1 MKKRSGIL
9 LSVSTALTLCLVA
22 IGTVCGVKTK
32 EAKAAAGNYTD
43 VDAST
48 FYSTITGTT
57 SSALLGQ
64 LHDLMTTK
72 HRTYTTYNDNGS
84 GELQVQTDYDP
95 NDSTK
100 VLDFYSRDSLASG
113 WNPNS
118 VDDGY
123 NREHVWCQSLS
134 NGMWG
139 EDGAGGDIHHI
150 RPEVPRIN
158 STRNNHPYGVV
169 SDHSTTALYHKTGN
183 QSLAGWVDSSYDAF
197 EPTDGVKGDVARIL
211 MYVYVHYNTPTSL
224 GAGTGTSSYYGTLPI
239 TNIVRTSAGTTSA
252 AWALLTSWN
261 ASDAVDAY
269 ETRRNEAAAKMTGT
283 RNPFIDHPE
292 YATTI
297 WGGDSIKTLN
307 SISISGTA
315 TKLSYTAGQTFD
327 STGLTVTA
335 NYGDGSTSDVTSSAT
350 WTPNPL
356 TTGTTQVTCTYGGKT
371 DTYSG
376 ITVVADTTPSF
387 ALSVTSKSLTVG
399 TSGTVSYTASNF
411 GSGLSVS
418 ISTSPSSSVATA
430 SLSSTTGSGTLT
442 ITPVAAGSTS
452 LVLTADDGATAKT
465 ATLSI
470 TVSEASSGGLPTTST
485 DYPGTYTLCTS
496 AADLTVGGKYMLV
509 VSPTAGNYAMG
520 STLSGGY
527 YNNVNVTLSNN
538 SFTHTATDGGLPLIL
553 GGASGAWTFY
563 DPINLGYLGCTAAK
577 TITHS
582 GTELSTWTISFENSK
597 ATIAYSNSA
606 YGSLQYNA
614 SSPRFTTYTSAQTLP
629 ALYMLSEAAT
639 KTLSSISATGPTKT
653 TYYVGDTFNTTG
665 LSVTAHYSDSTT
677 AAVTSYTT
685 SIANGATLAASDTS
699 CTVSYTEGGV
709 TKTANIALTINA
721 VELTSI
727 AVTAPTKT
735 TYTVNETLDTTGVV
749 VTASYNNGSSAAVT
763 GYTTDPANG
772 ATLSSTGNQNVT
784 VSYTEGSVTKTG
796 SFAITV
802 NGAQGSVT
810 LSSIEVTT
818 QPTKTVY
825 TVGDTFDTTGL
836 VVTAAYSDSTT
847 ADVTS
852 SCTLNPLNGATLST
866 AGSQTVVVSY
876 NSLTTNFAVTVNA
889 AATSDSTTYT
899 LVSSTSDLV
908 SGAKY
913 VIASSGT
920 DGSVSAMSST
930 QNANNRGIEAVTVSS
945 SKLTATTTIE
955 QLTLGGD
962 ATNGWSFYANQS
974 STNGYLF
981 AASSS
986 NNYLRTQTTNDSN
999 GLWTIAI
1006 SSNAATITAK
1016 GTNTRNMLR
1025 WNSTSSIF
1033 SCYSSGQAAVYLY
1046 KQASSS
1052 SNTSATD
1059 ASYWAATFVTTMSG
1073 ICANTQANSTAST
1086 SLVNAW
1092 ASQYSAYSSLSSAA
1106 KTLVASTTTTDT
1118 NIQAAQAK
1126 YIYILNKYGTA
1137 SFTSGNYLGLT
1148 ISSGAYVGVT
1158 KADSSESVAILVV
1171 SLMLAAGLAGFY
1183 FLRKKKAI

>member
-629 ALYMLSEAAT
+629 ALYKLSEAAT

-836 VVTAAYSDSTT
+836 VVTAAYSDNTT

-889 AATSDSTTYT
+889 ATSTGATKTITKDSANMPTAYTTTASSFVLEGITMSLTNVAYYSASGADIQFKKSSGGLMYNTSD
-899 LVSSTSDLV
+899 D
-908 SGAKY
+908 GAVTQI
-913 VIASSGT
+913 VI
-920 DGSVSAMSST
+920 VV
-930 QNANNRGIEAVTVSS
+930 NRGSAP
-945 SKLTATTTIE
+945 TIY
-955 QLTLGGD
+955 TG
-962 ATNGWSFYANQS
+962 
-974 STNGYLF
+974 
-981 AASSS
+981 SSS
-986 NNYLRTQTTNDSN
+986 NPTS
-999 GLWTIAI
+999 G
-1006 SSNAATITAK
+1006 SITP
-1016 GTNTRNMLR
+1016 T
-1025 WNSTSSIF
+1025 
-1033 SCYSSGQAAVYLY
+1033 
-1046 KQASSS
+1046 SSS
-1052 SNTSATD
+1052 STYTYTFPSGTHYYSILNTTSSAGGYTSIAITYAGSSSD
-1059 ASYWAATFVTTMSG
+1059 SEAASNWAATFVTTMSG

-1158 KADSSESVAILVV
+1158 KTDSSESVAILVV
-1171 SLMLAAGLAGFY
+1171 SLMLTAGLASFY

>member
-836 VVTAAYSDSTT
+836 VVTAAYSDNTT

-866 AGSQTVVVSY
+866 AGSQTVVVSC

-889 AATSDSTTYT
+889 ATSTGVTKTITKDSANMPTAYTTTASSFVLEGITMSLTNVAYYSASGADIQFKKSSGGLMYNTSD
-899 LVSSTSDLV
+899 D
-908 SGAKY
+908 GAVTQI
-913 VIASSGT
+913 VI
-920 DGSVSAMSST
+920 VV
-930 QNANNRGIEAVTVSS
+930 NRGSAP
-945 SKLTATTTIE
+945 TIY
-955 QLTLGGD
+955 TG
-962 ATNGWSFYANQS
+962 
-974 STNGYLF
+974 
-981 AASSS
+981 SSS
-986 NNYLRTQTTNDSN
+986 NPTS
-999 GLWTIAI
+999 G
-1006 SSNAATITAK
+1006 SITP
-1016 GTNTRNMLR
+1016 T
-1025 WNSTSSIF
+1025 
-1033 SCYSSGQAAVYLY
+1033 
-1046 KQASSS
+1046 SSS
-1052 SNTSATD
+1052 STYTYTFPSGTHYYSILNTTSSAGGYTSIAITYAGSSSD
-1059 ASYWAATFVTTMSG
+1059 SEAASNWAATFVTTMSG